1 MNMVR
6 LKSLKLFI
14 QAFILG
20 VCFANGRVFAQTL
33 PLSPNLVGFNSDEGE
48 KLLVESKSRED
59 FFPLSMQF
67 VTQINQ
73 AYCGVASMIMV
84 LNSLGVTAP
93 EAPQYKPYH
102 VFTQENFF
110 SNQKTRGVVAP
121 EIVAQKGMTLEQ
133 IGGLL
138 ASYGVNVKVFHA
150 TDSSLENF
158 RNRASENLKQKNN
171 FIIIN
176 YLRKEIGQEKGG
188 HISPLAAYN
197 EQTDRFLIL
206 DVSRYKYPPVWVKT
220 ADLWKAMNTKDSD
233 SGKTRGFVFVSKN

>member
-1 MNMVR
+1 
-6 LKSLKLFI
+6 
-14 QAFILG
+14 
-20 VCFANGRVFAQTL
+20 
-33 PLSPNLVGFNSDEGE
+33 
-48 KLLVESKSRED
+48 
-59 FFPLSMQF
+59 MQF

-93 EAPQYKPYH
+93 EASQYKPYN

-110 SNQKTRGVVAP
+110 SNEKTRGVVAP
-121 EIVAQKGMTLEQ
+121 EIVAKKGMTLQQ
-133 IGGLL
+133 IGSLL
-138 ASYGVNVKVFHA
+138 ASYGVNVKVYHA
-150 TDSSLENF
+150 TDSSLESF

-171 FIIIN
+171 LIIIN

-220 ADLWKAMNTKDSD
+220 ADLWKAINTTDSD
-233 SGKTRGFVFVSKN
+233 SKKARGFVFVSKN